1 MFTKIPFK
9 EEAFCFKEKTNIC
22 ISTLYG
28 SKYSSV
34 IGINYFT
41 GVLAMISHTY
51 KVHSRIFMG
60 IIRLVVF
67 ACSSYKYKNQFD
79 IHSKK
84 KSFESLAIQFS
95 CKMTEH
101 YWFK

>member
-9 EEAFCFKEKTNIC
+9 EEAFCFKEKKNIC

-41 GVLAMISHTY
+41 GVLAMISHT
-51 KVHSRIFMG
+51 
-60 IIRLVVF
+60 
-67 ACSSYKYKNQFD
+67 
-79 IHSKK
+79 
-84 KSFESLAIQFS
+84 
-95 CKMTEH
+95 
-101 YWFK
+101 